1 MIKIPLC
8 CFAIVLCLLPLFL
21 WSQEKPIVLYTEED
35 GLADNDVY
43 DVAKDE
49 LGYLWI
55 GTNNGL
61 SKFDGDKFINY
72 HTTDGLPGNMVWAL
86 AHDERN
92 RIYAACYK

>member
-1 MIKIPLC
+1 M
-8 CFAIVLCLLPLFL
+8 
-21 WSQEKPIVLYTEED
+21 LYTEED

-61 SKFDGDKFINY
+61 SKFDGDNIV
-72 HTTDGLPGNMVWAL
+72 M
-86 AHDERN
+86 
-92 RIYAACYK
+92 I